1 MSDSD
6 KPDTQALILKQ
17 LKSIKIALC
26 LVVVIMLL
34 LSGVIVVGGV
44 VAGIAAFS
52 GGAHYDYAEPE
63 IKTSAPGPRMGEVTL
78 KDHPANQ
85 PPPEYPESVQTRH
98 SGSGR

>member
-1 MSDSD
+1 MPDSD

-44 VAGIAAFS
+44 VVGIAVQEGIPFL
-52 GGAHYDYAEPE
+52 GGDDGAGYADYGYAEGDSNE
-63 IKTSAPGPRMGEVTL
+63 SA
-78 KDHPANQ
+78 DH
-85 PPPEYPESVQTRH
+85 
-98 SGSGR
+98 

>member
-26 LVVVIMLL
+26 LVVVMMLL

-44 VAGIAAFS
+44 VAGIAVS
-52 GGAHYDYAEPE
+52 GGFDQ
-63 IKTSAPGPRMGEVTL
+63 KTIDTDTGYVEDMQIQPQENSATE
-78 KDHPANQ
+78 
-85 PPPEYPESVQTRH
+85 
-98 SGSGR
+98 